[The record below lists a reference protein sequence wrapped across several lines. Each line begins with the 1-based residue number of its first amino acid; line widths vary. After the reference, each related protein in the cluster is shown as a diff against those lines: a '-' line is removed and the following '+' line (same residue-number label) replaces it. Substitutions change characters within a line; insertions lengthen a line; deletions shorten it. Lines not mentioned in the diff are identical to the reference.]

1 MARRLIVVGGI
12 AAGLSAA
19 SKAKRLMPDLEVT
32 VYEKSGFAS
41 TGACGL
47 PYFIGGTVKRAQDLL
62 SLTVED
68 LRDKRGIFVLTG
80 HEVIEIDPQEKTV
93 EVRCSESGRSFTD
106 RYDNLVIATGAAS
119 VRPSLPNLEAEG
131 VFFLRTLEDG
141 IALRNAVENGAK
153 RAVIAGGGL
162 IGLEAAEQLA
172 EAGLEVVIAEAMPR
186 LLPALTEEYA
196 EIVRQELMRNGVAV
210 ELGAM
215 VEDIFARDGKVVGLR
230 LSNGRE
236 LRTDIL
242 LMATG
247 VAPNT
252 GLARRCGAELGV
264 KGTIAVDNHM
274 RTSVPSIWACG
285 DCVQSYHIITGQPCW
300 IPSGPAANKQGRVAG
315 SGIGGEYAI
324 FRGVLGTQI
333 TKIFG
338 LYAATTGLNLE
349 AAVKAGFDARSASII
364 KGDKASYYPGSVNS
378 HVTFIFEGRGGR
390 LLGAQILGGISA
402 AGRCNT
408 LVAAISA
415 GMTVSEINELD
426 LAYSPTVAP
435 VYDPLL
441 IAAAQ
446 AGKQVTSG

>member
-19 SKAKRLMPDLEVT
+19 SKAKRLMPDLEVA

-62 SLTVED
+62 SLTAED
-68 LRDKRGIFVLTG
+68 LRDKRGISVLTG
-80 HEVIEIDPQEKTV
+80 HEVIGVDPQEKTV
-93 EVRCSESGRSFTD
+93 EVRCAESGRSFTD
-106 RYDNLVIATGAAS
+106 SYDNLVIATGAAS
-119 VRPSLPNLEAEG
+119 IRPSLPNLDAEG

-141 IALRNAVENGAK
+141 IALRNAIENGAK

-186 LLPALTEEYA
+186 LLPTLTEEYS
-196 EIVRQELMRNGVAV
+196 EMVRQELTRNGVAV
-210 ELGAM
+210 ELGAA
-215 VEDIFARDGKVVGLR
+215 VEDIFARDGRVVGLR
-230 LSNGRE
+230 LSNCRE

-247 VAPNT
+247 VAPST
-252 GLARRCGAELGV
+252 GLSRRCGAELGV
-264 KGTIAVDNHM
+264 RGAIAVDNHM

-300 IPSGPAANKQGRVAG
+300 IPSGPTANKQGRVAG

-324 FRGVLGTQI
+324 FRGVLGTQV

-364 KGDKASYYPGSVNS
+364 KGDKASYYPGSINS